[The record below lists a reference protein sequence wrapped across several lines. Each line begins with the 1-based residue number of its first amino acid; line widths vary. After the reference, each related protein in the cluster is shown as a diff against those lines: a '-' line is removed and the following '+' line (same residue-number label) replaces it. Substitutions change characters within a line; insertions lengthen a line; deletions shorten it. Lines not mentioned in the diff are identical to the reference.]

1 MENINYDKSTFN
13 EIYHGKLSEEFESD
27 FYEKF
32 NLSYKNFLQLQF
44 ENHANKTKKMAA
56 FIGLKEKELISHLK
70 TYQIIKTV
78 NLNNWM
84 EFISGNI
91 FVFVLKAVLTAI
103 GTFPVFYLIG
113 YLILYGYFFGQTD
126 NALLDIVIK
135 NVPLNRFSCYIAGF
149 LFSGV
154 VAYFISL
161 YRLKGLGLTFIL
173 FGFFY
178 FLFASTIS
186 LSLILIN
193 ANSSF
198 NISIFIRFMLVWLI
212 PLLVSL
218 FLIAM
223 FYLTNVISKHYKII
237 LAVLIICGLI
247 PIIFAKMFGLLWSL
261 LVYSAFVIILS
272 SVIINI
278 MERSPRTTL
287 NRPNSDQKKK
297 STGFK
302 FSFKEFFYFVLFV
315 ISLFIVIV
323 IPMLSFI
330 FFSTGNYI
338 STTLDLVNLT
348 ASEEI
353 QIKGTI
359 INGKLVAEDDRYLY
373 ISTTSKNLLE
383 ISKDSSIQI
392 TKPNQLTVYS
402 GESKDWK
409 ITISVSLRDN
419 ELWYNGLIKKLSSE
433 NTSELSYQ
441 FDTLE
446 KITSIHSEP
455 KSDYYILG
463 KLSDSSIKKLT
474 FINLSWLSSNGLIN
488 DEKVILDVSNGIN

>member
-13 EIYHGKLSEEFESD
+13 QIYDGKLSKEFESS

-32 NLSYKNFLQLQF
+32 NLSYKDFLQLQF
-44 ENHANKTKKMAA
+44 ENHAKKTKKTAS
-56 FIGLKEKELISHLK
+56 FIGLKEKELLSHLK

-78 NLNNWM
+78 NSNNWI

-91 FVFVLKAVLTAI
+91 FVFVLKAILTAI
-103 GTFPVFYLIG
+103 GTFPIFYLIG

-126 NALLDIVIK
+126 NSLLDIIIK

-161 YRLKGLGLTFIL
+161 YRLKGLGSTFVL
-173 FGFFY
+173 FGIFY

-198 NISIFIRFMLVWLI
+198 NISIFIRFMLVWLF

-237 LAVLIICGLI
+237 LVMLVICAII
-247 PIIFAKMFGLLWSL
+247 PVIFAKTFGLLWSL

-278 MERSPRTTL
+278 MERSPRIKL
-287 NRPNSDQKKK
+287 NRPNSNEKKEP
-297 STGFK
+297 TGFK
-302 FSFKEFFYFVLFV
+302 FTFKELFFFILFV
-315 ISLFIVIV
+315 ISLFIVII
-323 IPMLSFI
+323 IPLLSFI
-330 FFSTGNYI
+330 FYSTGNYI

-353 QIKGTI
+353 QIKGKV
-359 INGKLVAEDDRYLY
+359 INGKLIAEDDRYLY
-373 ISTTSKNLLE
+373 ISTTSKTLIE

-392 TKPNQLTVYS
+392 TKPNQLIVYS

-409 ITISVSLRDN
+409 ITISVSLKDN
-419 ELWYNGLIKKLSSE
+419 ELWYNGLIQKLSSE
-433 NTSELSYQ
+433 KNSKLTYQ

-446 KITSIHSEP
+446 KISLIYSEP

-463 KLSDSSIKKLT
+463 KLSDNSLKKLT
-474 FINLSWLSSNGLIN
+474 SINLSWLSSTGLVN
-488 DEKVILDVSNGIN
+488 DERVILSVSNGIN